1 MVTCCP
7 KRFTQAVGASIADSC
22 AAILLKEYMHYTIPA
37 KDEGEYN
44 SAAEDESEDEND
56 REEPL
61 PFETAEHIVGRDL
74 IEDELAEILK
84 KDTGEQEDRR
94 VVQRPASTSEGLWPA
109 GTSEGLRPASSSD
122 SLGSPADIEMGTH
135 SSTPPGGPHR
145 GGVRRIKQT
154 PMLLPLRRR
163 HTRFG
168 PQRFQVTTILF
179 QRPSVVLEERKAQ
192 ELLLIG
198 RSRDA
203 AFSIRQILCA
213 CNYLIIDRFPL

>member
-1 MVTCCP
+1 M
-7 KRFTQAVGASIADSC
+7 D
-22 AAILLKEYMHYTIPA
+22 YTIPA

-61 PFETAEHIVGRDL
+61 PFDAAEHIVGRDL

-135 SSTPPGGPHR
+135 SSTPPGEKQQCQFVR
-145 GGVRRIKQT
+145 GWVGDHLMFKYV
-154 PMLLPLRRR
+154 LLASYPRPLRLCGHAIFIPYRQR
-163 HTRFG
+163 VRLSKPFSMVSATEEFKLRQQMRGNALQTASNSHQCKGCKLWF
-168 PQRFQVTTILF
+168 PQ
-179 QRPSVVLEERKAQ
+179 S
-192 ELLLIG
+192 
-198 RSRDA
+198 
-203 AFSIRQILCA
+203 C
-213 CNYLIIDRFPL
+213 C